1 MSADRALLIIGGLL
15 LAAFGMIYGLHYALF
30 VEHQTLESMG
40 GTLAEAFVSAANR
53 NPPQSHAAVDLC
65 SKTKYNY
72 VRQVDVHSHW
82 IGLGMV
88 LILFGSFFD
97 RVGLPARAR
106 FYVAL
111 IFLAGAFLFPLGVL
125 LQTVMKGPLPSMLAI
140 SGSALVIAALSVS
153 AWGLSREPSHL
164 TKQ

>member
-1 MSADRALLIIGGLL
+1 MSADRKLLIIGGLL

-30 VEHQTLESMG
+30 VEHQTLDRMG
-40 GTLAEAFVSAANR
+40 GSLAEAFVSAANR
-53 NPPQSHAAVDLC
+53 NLPQSHAAVDLYA
-65 SKTKYNY
+65 KTKYAY

-97 RVGLPARAR
+97 RLGFSARTR

-111 IFLAGAFLFPLGVL
+111 IFLAGAFLFPLGIL
-125 LQTVMKGPLPSMLAI
+125 LQTTMKGPLPSMLAI
-140 SGSALVIAALSVS
+140 CGSIFVIAALTVS
-153 AWGLSREPSHL
+153 AWGLSRGTFHL
-164 TKQ
+164 S

>member
-1 MSADRALLIIGGLL
+1 MSADRKLLIIGGLV
-15 LAAFGMIYGLHYALF
+15 LAALGMIYGLHYALF
-30 VEHQTLESMG
+30 VEHQTLASMG
-40 GTLAEAFVSAANR
+40 GALAEAFVSAANR
-53 NPPQSHAAVDLC
+53 NLPQSHAAVDVYA
-65 SKTKYNY
+65 KTKYAY

-97 RVGLPARAR
+97 RVSLPLRAR

-125 LQTVMKGPLPSMLAI
+125 LQTVMNGPLPSMLAVC
-140 SGSALVIAALSVS
+140 GSAFVIIALSLS
-153 AWGLSREPSHL
+153 AWGLSRGR
-164 TKQ
+164 